1 MVRDVV
7 FVVVRRGLDVSSK
20 KKAPL
25 FHRQVLPTYDSLD
38 EPSVKRMSTIFTSS
52 LNIVTTFYITVSA
65 CVCVRACEFPFQT
78 MARKGQFVF
87 W

>member
-1 MVRDVV
+1 MYRTCTV
-7 FVVVRRGLDVSSK
+7 

-52 LNIVTTFYITVSA
+52 LNIVTTFYITVSVFL
-65 CVCVRACEFPFQT
+65 CVYLCLSVSEGEITKQ
-78 MARKGQFVF
+78 
-87 W
+87 